1 MTPDPVPTLIT
12 ALSEWKWVLVGIAFF
27 AVLVV
32 LNVSERR
39 RRARLTEEQRKAE
52 DEQDWENDQ
61 W

>member
-32 LNVSERR
+32 LNVAERR
-39 RRARLTEEQRKAE
+39 RRARLTEEQRKSE
-52 DEQDWENDQ
+52 DE
-61 W
+61 